1 MPAEKRCMFN
11 CSYYNITSSSGSRC
25 SISFF
30 PQSHFLSSFLSHV
43 GAPFY
48 FCLFHFH
55 SITYTARHP
64 NGDASKHAV
73 SQMETLF
80 FLSSWYLI
88 WLFRVF
94 FFVIHLFFS
103 LFFFVL
109 LCDFWCRIIMFIS
122 MNMQTDGQRKI
133 WFSYGGPA
141 IQCKSPTISSCHD
154 SLSRNLKRIRVT
166 ARPIQVSSIGQARCF
181 QKILDNHIKIDTEY
195 KKSLLLW
202 ERCVL

>member
-94 FFVIHLFFS
+94 FCHPLILFS
-103 LFFFVL
+103 LFFRFIMRL
-109 LCDFWCRIIMFIS
+109 LMSNNNVHFYEYADGWTTEDLVFLWRAGDPVQVANNLQLPRFALEKFK
-122 MNMQTDGQRKI
+122 TD
-133 WFSYGGPA
+133 
-141 IQCKSPTISSCHD
+141 SCN
-154 SLSRNLKRIRVT
+154 SKTNT
-166 ARPIQVSSIGQARCF
+166 G
-181 QKILDNHIKIDTEY
+181 
-195 KKSLLLW
+195 
-202 ERCVL
+202 